1 MEGWTALH
9 VAVAGRKFDSC
20 QFPLRHDAEVGA
32 TGHIG
37 LTQLHLA
44 AAYGHIGVVKLL
56 LWYVSDPEIHNNHGF
71 NTVFEVLHSQ
81 FIESP
86 AAKEAI
92 VRWIFQQDYF
102 PVNVNDRD
110 YFENLALTWHQLSRA
125 CLL

>member
-1 MEGWTALH
+1 MEQLFRTRTASVSDHTMEGWTALH

-56 LWYVSDPEIHNNHGF
+56 L
-71 NTVFEVLHSQ
+71 
-81 FIESP
+81 
-86 AAKEAI
+86 
-92 VRWIFQQDYF
+92 
-102 PVNVNDRD
+102 
-110 YFENLALTWHQLSRA
+110 
-125 CLL
+125 